1 VTDREREFADAAR
14 VIDESVV
21 MGVVNA
27 IVRAVRRATLSGSR
41 TVWPAALKGP
51 LYMVAITGCIT
62 HALLL
67 QFLPDAV
74 APVKPMAYGMV
85 LAFAAFVA
93 IAGFITERSNATATA
108 DNAAGT
114 ANTRKS

>member
-1 VTDREREFADAAR
+1 MRMPT
-14 VIDESVV
+14 
-21 MGVVNA
+21 
-27 IVRAVRRATLSGSR
+27 
-41 TVWPAALKGP
+41 LKGP
-51 LYMVAITGCIT
+51 AYLVMAIAGCLT

-67 QFLPDAV
+67 QLLPDAV
-74 APVKPMAYGMV
+74 VPVKPMAYGVV

-93 IAGFITERSNATATA
+93 IAGFMTARSIATATA

>member
-14 VIDESVV
+14 AIDESFV
-21 MGVVNA
+21 MAVVNA
-27 IVRAVRRATLSGSR
+27 VVRAVRRAPLSGLPSLR
-41 TVWPAALKGP
+41 MPTLKGAASV
-51 LYMVAITGCIT
+51 LIAGCLT

-67 QFLPDAV
+67 QVLPDAV

-93 IAGFITERSNATATA
+93 IAGFMTARSIATATA

>member
-1 VTDREREFADAAR
+1 MTGREREFADAAQA
-14 VIDESVV
+14 IDESFAMAVF
-21 MGVVNA
+21 NA
-27 IVRAVRRATLSGSR
+27 IVAIVRRATFSR
-41 TVWPAALKGP
+41 SPALPALKGSAYV
-51 LYMVAITGCIT
+51 LMMITGCVT

-67 QFLPDAV
+67 KALPDAV

-85 LAFAAFVA
+85 VAFAAFVA
-93 IAGFITERSNATATA
+93 IAGFITARSNATATA

>member
-1 VTDREREFADAAR
+1 MTDREREFADAAR
-14 VIDESVV
+14 VIDESFV

-27 IVRAVRRATLSGSR
+27 VVRAVRTAAISGSPSLGMP
-41 TVWPAALKGP
+41 TLKRSACV
-51 LYMVAITGCIT
+51 LIAGCLT

-85 LAFAAFVA
+85 VAFAALVA
-93 IAGFITERSNATATA
+93 IAGFMTARSNATATA